1 MPGAGPSYLAA
12 TRHPLAGAIFVV
24 PLLIFY
30 ELGLYHL
37 GAAPAD
43 QMRNGADAW
52 LRGILQQVG
61 ISPIYGA
68 PVLLLGVL
76 LVWSVWRRGDRP
88 RDFLG
93 LWIGMVFES
102 AAFALGLVCA
112 SQLLFPLMQGLR
124 GILEGPGASVLG
136 LAVGAASPEMAWEQI
151 IGYVGAGIYEET
163 LFRLLLYSGLLALL
177 TWLESPRWLAL
188 TTAAVVAALVFAA
201 AHSVGPHGEPFRLVV
216 FCFRSLAG
224 LYFTWVYQVRGFGI
238 AVGAHAGYD
247 VLVGLLMRTS

>member
-1 MPGAGPSYLAA
+1 VAA
-12 TRHPLAGAIFVV
+12 TRHPVAGVIFVV

-37 GAAPAD
+37 GAVASTD
-43 QMRNGADAW
+43 LLRNGADAW

-68 PVLLLGVL
+68 PVLLLGGL
-76 LVWSVWRRGDRP
+76 LIWSLWRRADRP
-88 RDFLG
+88 HDFLG

-112 SQLLFPLMQGLR
+112 SQLLFPLLQGL
-124 GILEGPGASVLG
+124 GGMLEGPASRLVH
-136 LAVGAASPEMAWEQI
+136 LAVDTTSAELAWEQI

-163 LFRLLLYSGLLALL
+163 LFRLLLYSGLVALL
-177 TWLESPRWLAL
+177 TWLGGPRWLTL
-188 TTAAVVAALVFAA
+188 TGAAVLAALVFAA
-201 AHSVGPHGEPFRLVV
+201 AHNLGPHGEPFRLGV

-224 LYFTWVYQVRGFGI
+224 LYFTWVYHVRGFGI

-247 VLVGLLMRTS
+247 VLVGLIMRTS